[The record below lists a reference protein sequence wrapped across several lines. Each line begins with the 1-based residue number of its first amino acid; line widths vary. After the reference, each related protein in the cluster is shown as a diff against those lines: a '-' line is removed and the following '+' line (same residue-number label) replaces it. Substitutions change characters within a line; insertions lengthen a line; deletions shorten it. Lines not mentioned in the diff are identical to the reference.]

1 MAAEAADISLNLN
14 NKNLND
20 PLSHAWK
27 AFKHSCHDAD
37 FVSDADS
44 ELNSYRFPK
53 PRKYQPNLYVSKELE
68 VTDLLVDISTNVGPK
83 VRPSSYNAFLE
94 NALKAA
100 QKPKKAKA
108 VVLNNIENETSTLKS
123 VELVIENSKI
133 SALMDTGSTHNLIAY
148 DFFCNLKNKTFKPVQ
163 MDMKVAGATLT
174 NNIVG
179 KAQLNTTFP
188 TTTGTVTI
196 PLTFLVAHKINGYQ
210 SILGADMLTNPRVI
224 KATTPYHI
232 HLNESYGNAVVPLH
246 AITCPPAFN
255 SNSLEEKEQDQ
266 NQDTIDEEIIKEHI
280 LIDPTKL
287 SEKFSHLDC
296 EINPNLDQDTR

>member
-14 NKNLND
+14 DKILND
-20 PLSHAWK
+20 PLSRARK

-37 FVSDADS
+37 FISDADS

-94 NALKAA
+94 NALKTA

-148 DFFCNLKNKTFKPVQ
+148 DIFCNLKNKPFKPVQ
-163 MDMKVAGATLT
+163 MDMKVA
-174 NNIVG
+174 
-179 KAQLNTTFP
+179 AQL
-188 TTTGTVTI
+188 
-196 PLTFLVAHKINGYQ
+196 
-210 SILGADMLTNPRVI
+210 
-224 KATTPYHI
+224 
-232 HLNESYGNAVVPLH
+232 
-246 AITCPPAFN
+246 
-255 SNSLEEKEQDQ
+255 
-266 NQDTIDEEIIKEHI
+266 
-280 LIDPTKL
+280 
-287 SEKFSHLDC
+287 
-296 EINPNLDQDTR
+296 

>member
-1 MAAEAADISLNLN
+1 M
-14 NKNLND
+14 
-20 PLSHAWK
+20 
-27 AFKHSCHDAD
+27 
-37 FVSDADS
+37 VSDADS

-68 VTDLLVDISTNVGPK
+68 VTDLLVDISTSVGPK

-108 VVLNNIENETSTLKS
+108 VVLNNIENETSNLKS

-148 DFFCNLKNKTFKPVQ
+148 DVFCNLKNKAFKPVH
-163 MDMKVAGATLT
+163 MDMKVAGAILT

-210 SILGADMLTNPRVI
+210 SILGADMLTNPR
-224 KATTPYHI
+224 
-232 HLNESYGNAVVPLH
+232 
-246 AITCPPAFN
+246 
-255 SNSLEEKEQDQ
+255 SLS
-266 NQDTIDEEIIKEHI
+266 T
-280 LIDPTKL
+280 
-287 SEKFSHLDC
+287 SAY
-296 EINPNLDQDTR
+296 